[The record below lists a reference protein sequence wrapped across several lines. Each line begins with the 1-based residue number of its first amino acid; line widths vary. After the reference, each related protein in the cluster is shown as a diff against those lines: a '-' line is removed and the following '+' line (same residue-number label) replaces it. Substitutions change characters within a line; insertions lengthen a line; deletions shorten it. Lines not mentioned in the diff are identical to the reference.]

1 MRELRPRDRVV
12 ELLKTLKEAQEDW
25 GGGGGEGWGGMPSTY
40 NEGSYKELE
49 RCLWLMR
56 EHAKNLWWHTTMR
69 YLYGTQPTI
78 LVNSRKTVKGRIPI
92 LPNRT
97 ELLIA
102 GEWIGGNVMQAKVYT
117 WSTAVEPRYCEA
129 GVDWLI
135 ATMYNGDTARIHLP
149 KPFLDRRLG
158 MMEKV
163 ASL

>member
-69 YLYGTQPTI
+69 YRYGVESVVLLP
-78 LVNSRKTVKGRIPI
+78 SRKTIKGRVAKAP
-92 LPNRT
+92 PCT
-97 ELLIA
+97 EVLIWDKWME
-102 GEWIGGNVMQAKVYT
+102 GPFIQAKVYT

-129 GVDWLI
+129 GIDWLI

-163 ASL
+163 TR